1 MAGAGKKSGGR
12 KKSGKSS
19 PRAVKKGKGAGAPE
33 TAFRG
38 AGAPRDVSAPR
49 DSSRNAVYVI
59 VILALLTIIVLI
71 MNRTDF
77 KGTIDPAKKTA
88 MRGEGMKKDDKSPG
102 RAAPDK
108 NVSMKPEK
116 EEPRKDLIPEQG
128 IKIYL
133 LRFDEKSEKTVLYGV
148 GRKIQSEQ
156 PVLAALREL
165 IKGPSAREKQN
176 GLLTAVPPGLI
187 VRGVSMRQR
196 IAVIDFNEAL
206 EENAIGAIF
215 LSRMDQILYTA
226 TQFEGVEGI
235 IVQINGRT
243 KKFIGSDGLTL
254 SMPLTRKRR

>member
-1 MAGAGKKSGGR
+1 M
-12 KKSGKSS
+12 
-19 PRAVKKGKGAGAPE
+19 KKGKGAGAPE